1 MKGKGMNSGCN
12 TEALEEHR
20 SAHGF
25 RAIADVYGKGKKPT
39 SSEDSLATPVERDE
53 RLLKVK
59 AEARDKHT
67 LFLLG
72 QLHYEQGRY
81 FEALEV
87 FDAIK
92 DHDPRALFQLAIMYY
107 DGLGTA
113 MDLPRAVDYMKSVFQ
128 WNVSETGSIR
138 YTALYNIGRAYLE
151 GYGVPQSSTEAE
163 SHWLLAADN
172 GNPNASVKAQ
182 SSLGMF
188 YSRRETKD
196 LERAFFW
203 HSEACGN
210 GSLESQAALGIMYL
224 YGLGIHQDPKS
235 AVECLKEASERGNV
249 YAQAHLVAYYYH
261 RKLYTNTAALAQRI
275 ISYNDIA
282 AIARVTDCLPE
293 YIIKGM
299 AIALFYYGRCLHLGK
314 GVLQSKDEARHYFT
328 KAAQLN
334 PEVCQ
339 DLQMDII
346 LGKM

>member
-1 MKGKGMNSGCN
+1 MAWFLGKGMNSGCN

-72 QLHYEQGRY
+72 QLHYEQ
-81 FEALEV
+81 
-87 FDAIK
+87 
-92 DHDPRALFQLAIMYY
+92 
-107 DGLGTA
+107 
-113 MDLPRAVDYMKSVFQ
+113 PRAVDYMKSVFQ